1 MATDAN
7 VISPEDASL
16 IFQRLVAER
25 IPVVAV
31 FVSADKNLK
40 ATVRGFVNSF
50 TKDKGLVI
58 CTPFDQQ
65 NPIPGLLEIQHDLVC
80 ASTFAYS
87 DETEMPRDLDVG
99 SGITIIMPNRTN
111 LVIFEAVPVSR
122 FF

>member
-50 TKDKGLVI
+50 TKDTGLVI

-65 NPIPGLLEIQHDLVC
+65 NPIPALLEIQHGLVC

>member
-58 CTPFDQQ
+58 CTPFDQAK
-65 NPIPGLLEIQHDLVC
+65 PYT
-80 ASTFAYS
+80 SF
-87 DETEMPRDLDVG
+87 VG
-99 SGITIIMPNRTN
+99 NT
-111 LVIFEAVPVSR
+111 A
-122 FF
+122 